1 LRGWKR
7 KRNDHR
13 TLRASTHV
21 SPKRSATGRTFVG
34 ISGWTYAGWRGV
46 FYPEG
51 LARRRE
57 LAFVG
62 EKMDSVEINGS
73 FYSLQRPTSYR
84 RWYEETP
91 ADFVFAVK
99 GSRFITHMLKLR
111 NAETA
116 LANFFASGV
125 LRLAEKLGP
134 VLWQFPERM
143 QFDPDRFARFLERLP
158 KTHAEAARIALD
170 HDDRLLGRAWTDA
183 EHDGPIRHAFEVRH
197 PGFLSAEF
205 LELLRAHD
213 AALVFADTAGRWP
226 YAEDLTASWAYVRL
240 HGAEQLYASGYTDPQ
255 LDWWAARIREWRRGR
270 APSDAACIAAP
281 AADRPAGRDV
291 YVYFDNDA
299 KVHAPFDAI
308 RLAERLA

>member
-1 LRGWKR
+1 M
-7 KRNDHR
+7 
-13 TLRASTHV
+13 
-21 SPKRSATGRTFVG
+21 PGRTYVG

-51 LARRRE
+51 LARKRE
-57 LAFVG
+57 LEYVG
-62 EKMDSVEINGS
+62 SRMDTVEINGS

-84 RWYEETP
+84 AWYEQTP
-91 ADFVFAVK
+91 PGFLFAVK
-99 GSRFITHMLKLR
+99 GSRFITHMLKLK

-125 LRLAEKLGP
+125 LRLADKLGP
-134 VLWQFPERM
+134 ILWQFPERM
-143 QFDPDRFARFLERLP
+143 QFNEEKFAHFLRILP
-158 KTHAEAARIALD
+158 KTHEEAARVALG

-183 EHDGPIRHAFEVRH
+183 EHTGPIRHAFEIRH

-205 LELLRAHD
+205 IGLLRAHN

-226 YAEDLTASWAYVRL
+226 YAEDLTADFVYVRL

-255 LDWWAARIREWRRGR
+255 LDWWAARIREWRRGG
-270 APSDAACIAAP
+270 APKDATCALDPAP
-281 AADRPAGRDV
+281 RRRAGRDV

>member
-1 LRGWKR
+1 MP
-7 KRNDHR
+7 
-13 TLRASTHV
+13 S
-21 SPKRSATGRTFVG
+21 GRTHVG

-51 LARRRE
+51 LARKRE
-57 LAFVG
+57 LAYVG
-62 EKMDSVEINGS
+62 SRMDTVEINGS

-84 RWYEETP
+84 AWYEQTP
-91 ADFVFAVK
+91 PGFVFAVK
-99 GSRFITHMLKLR
+99 GSRFITHMLKLK

-125 LRLAEKLGP
+125 LRLADKLGP
-134 VLWQFPERM
+134 ILWQFPERM
-143 QFDPDRFARFLERLP
+143 QFNEEKFAHFLDILP
-158 KTHAEAARIALD
+158 RTHAEAARVALG

-183 EHDGPIRHAFEVRH
+183 EHQGPIRHAFEIRH

-205 LELLRAHD
+205 IGLLRAHN

-226 YAEDLTASWAYVRL
+226 YAEDLTADFVYVRL

-255 LDWWAARIREWRRGR
+255 LDWWAARIREWRRGC
-270 APSDAACIAAP
+270 APGDASCVLP
-281 AADRPAGRDV
+281 PPRNRRAGRDV

-308 RLAERLA
+308 RLAERLS